1 MDFFQAFSVSA
12 SSTEKRD
19 AEVQDQKSEV
29 YSNNMTQAMG
39 AGKVAAFYSTASLCS
54 KEICKIFLFRII
66 FIINRIF

>member
-39 AGKVAAFYSTASLCS
+39 AGKVAAFYSTAS
-54 KEICKIFLFRII
+54 
-66 FIINRIF
+66 